1 MVYTHRVIG
10 FVELDANR
18 KGVEHVTALEQRRG
32 RSHLRI
38 TETTIL
44 AWFEIKLWH

>member
-1 MVYTHRVIG
+1 MVYTDRVIG

-18 KGVEHVTALEQRRG
+18 KGVQHVTALEQRRG

-38 TETTIL
+38 TKATVL
-44 AWFEIKLWH
+44 MHFEM